1 MSLGPFDF
9 PSILH
14 WAIDV
19 FHAIYL
25 FSSLCTTT
33 RFFRGKNGSCQW
45 ENLENKRMKGKRN
58 KEQRKATISS
68 VILLCY
74 LRNTYCLYCKVFW
87 SKTSFLP
94 FSSQSLVT
102 ASWRKSLSYSNQSND
117 LHSKSIPLTFWDT
130 DSIKTIDNRQY
141 FSLFEICSI

>member
-9 PSILH
+9 PSILL

-25 FSSLCTTT
+25 FSSLCTKTQ
-33 RFFRGKNGSCQW
+33 FFQGKNGSCQW
-45 ENLENKRMKGKRN
+45 ENLENKRTKGKRN
-58 KEQRKATISS
+58 KEQRKATTSS

-87 SKTSFLP
+87 SKASFLP

-102 ASWRKSLSYSNQSND
+102 ASWHRSLSYSNQSND